1 MHYSRFLKF
10 FALLLMIGFSFN
22 QTLAQTTTTGDVT
35 GNVTDATKGAVASAS
50 VEIVSATKGASLKTA
65 TTATGA
71 FRFSL
76 LEPGEYKLTVSA
88 KGFRTVSR
96 NVRVNIGQVTSAD
109 TELEVGAQTETITVT
124 EATPLL
130 QTENGDVGATIENRQ
145 IQEVPNPGNDLTY
158 IAQLAPGV
166 VMNTQ
171 AGYGNFTANGLPGNS
186 NLFTVNGMDNNDPY
200 LNLNNSGATNLM
212 LGQNEVQEVSVVIN
226 GYSGQYG
233 GLAGANI
240 NYTTRSGANAFHG
253 NTKYF
258 YSGDSLNANNWFNNA
273 LGNKRPHSVAN
284 EWAAD
289 LGGPLKKDK
298 IFFYVNTEGIRV
310 LFAALPTQVLAPSP
324 AFQAATDAKL
334 TANGQTVTQAYY
346 DKFVFPIYNNAV
358 AKAGSGATLADP
370 NTTTFSVTPPN
381 FAPEWIFS
389 TREDWNISSKD
400 RAFIHFGSDIGTQ
413 PTYTDPLNPAF
424 NASSY
429 QPQYGGQ
436 VHETHTFSPSL
447 INDFIVSGSW
457 YKAIFELTNRR
468 AAAAL
473 LPVNVPGGPTLAGTL
488 NWRDGRYN
496 DLNLDGFAFPQ
507 GRNVTQ
513 YQISDDVV
521 KTRGSH
527 NLRFGLKFRR
537 NDVSDHGFSN
547 RAASPRV
554 RVTAG
559 SFQTGTG
566 RLEIRF
572 PTTTAQRINYFTLG
586 GYIEDGWH
594 ITPKFTLTAALRLD
608 HASNPTCAQVCFDRT
623 VLPFN
628 QLIANPATADPT
640 GNTIGYK
647 DTISAGNNRALYGIT
662 NLQWQPRVSFAWT
675 PRSGSHPTVVR
686 GGIGLFYDGF
696 QTSAV
701 NALAQNSP
709 LSNRFTVR
717 QNLNWVPGETVCA
730 AASCVPGFDQF
741 RATQAFNTAFNA
753 GFAQNFTVQQI
764 VNSLPAGLRSAFVAP
779 AYAGTDGFT
788 NVPQYQKWSLE
799 VQQSLWKDG
808 VLSVEYV
815 GNHGIH
821 EAIQNGQYN
830 AFNGFST
837 GGNLL
842 GGRDFTTYAPATPD
856 ARYRLANLV
865 QTRAV
870 SNYHGMTA
878 SFNQRLG
885 DGQFRFNYTWSH
897 ASDMGTGLSLFN
909 FNTDLSIQ
917 TIEDPNNLRLNYGPA
932 DWDARH
938 SLNANYVYVFPF
950 KRWFHGHGPSTLVN
964 GWQVAGTAFFR
975 TGFPYTV
982 TDDNSGAVFGIAYN
996 ANVSLYAV
1004 QTGTAGNGDCQA
1016 VSVINSNA
1024 NGIGL
1029 GPTGAIPYPQPHF
1042 NGCLNTNNFTGVTTG
1057 YSSAT
1062 RNSFRG
1068 PRFTDFDFGL
1078 MKRTKIPKWEA
1089 AEFSIGVQAFN
1100 VFNHPNFDMPN
1111 QGATANPF
1119 FGLVTS
1125 TVGTPTSIFGSF
1137 LGADATPRIV
1147 EIKVKFTF

>member
-1 MHYSRFLKF
+1 VNYKYLRSLAFL
-10 FALLLMIGFSFN
+10 FSFLFLPLVPN
-22 QTLAQTTTTGDVT
+22 VKAQTTTTGDIT
-35 GNVTDATKGAVASAS
+35 GTVIDSSKSAVVSAD
-50 VEIVSATKGASLKTA
+50 VEIVSATKGGALKT
-65 TTATGA
+65 TTNAAGV

-88 KGFRTVSR
+88 KGFRAVSR
-96 NVRVNIGQVTSAD
+96 NVQVNIGKITSAD
-109 TELEVGAQTETITVT
+109 TELEVGAQSETITVT
-124 EATPLL
+124 EALPLL
-130 QTENGDVGATIENRQ
+130 QTENGDVGTTIENRQ
-145 IQEVPNPGNDLTY
+145 VQEVPNPGNDLTY
-158 IAQLAPGV
+158 IVQLAPGI

-212 LGQNEVQEVSVVIN
+212 LGQNEVQEVAVTIN

-233 GLAGANI
+233 GLAGANV
-240 NYTTRSGANAFHG
+240 NYTTRSGTNGYHG
-253 NTKYF
+253 NLKYW

-273 LGNKRPHSVAN
+273 LSVKRPHSVAN

-289 LGGPLKKDK
+289 FGGPLKKDK
-298 IFFYVNTEGIRV
+298 FFFYVNTEGIRV
-310 LFAALPTQVLAPSP
+310 VFATLPTTVLAPSP
-324 AFQAATDAKL
+324 AYQAATDAKL
-334 TANGQTVTQAYY
+334 AANGQTVTQAYY
-346 DKFVFPIYNNAV
+346 DKYVFPIYNNAI
-358 AKAGSGATLADP
+358 AKAGAGATLTDP
-370 NTTTFSVTPPN
+370 NTTSFTVTPAN

-429 QPQYGGQ
+429 QPQYSGQ
-436 VHETHTFSPSL
+436 IHETHTFGPDL

-457 YKAIFELTNRR
+457 YEAIFELTNRA

-488 NWRDGRYN
+488 NWRDGAYN
-496 DLNLDGFAFPQ
+496 DLNFDGFAFPQ
-507 GRNVTQ
+507 GRKVTQ

-521 KTRGSH
+521 KTRGAH

-554 RVTAG
+554 RVTAS
-559 SFQTGTG
+559 SFQSGTG
-566 RLEIRF
+566 RLEMRF
-572 PTTTAQRINYFTLG
+572 PTAPEERINYFTLG
-586 GYIEDGWH
+586 GYIEDAWR
-594 ITPKFTLTAALRLD
+594 ITPKFTLTASLRLD
-608 HASNPTCAQVCFDRT
+608 HASNPVCAQLCFDRT

-628 QLIANPATADPT
+628 QLIANPATVDPT

-647 DTISAGNNRALYGIT
+647 DTISGGNNRALYGVT

-686 GGIGLFYDGF
+686 GGIGIFYDGF

-709 LSNRFTVR
+709 LSNRFTTR
-717 QNLNWVPGETVCA
+717 KGLAWVPGETVGGA
-730 AASCVPGFDQF
+730 APGYNQF
-741 RATQAFNTAFNA
+741 SAAQAFNQALIA
-753 GFAQNFTVQQI
+753 GFAQNFTEQQV
-764 VNSLPAGLRSAFVAP
+764 VNSLPAGLQGAFVAP
-779 AYAGTDGFT
+779 NYAGTDGFT

-830 AFNGFST
+830 AYDA
-837 GGNLL
+837 L
-842 GGRDFTTYAPATPD
+842 GGGTFTPYPTTAPD
-856 ARYRLANLV
+856 ARFRTANLV

-885 DGQFRFNYTWSH
+885 DGQFRFNYTWSR
-897 ASDMGTGLSLFN
+897 AMDMGTGLSLFN
-909 FNTDLSIQ
+909 FNTDLSVQ
-917 TIEDPNNLRLNYGPA
+917 TIEDPNNLHLNYGPA

-950 KRWFHGHGPSTLVN
+950 KRWLRGHGPDTLVN
-964 GWQVAGTAFFR
+964 GWQVSGTAFFR

-982 TDDNSGAVFGIAYN
+982 TDDLGSALFGISNN
-996 ANVSLYAV
+996 ANVTLFAM

-1016 VSVINSNA
+1016 VSAINSPI
-1024 NGIGL
+1024 NGISA
-1029 GPTGAIPYPQPHF
+1029 TAYPQPHF
-1042 NGCLNTNNFTGVTTG
+1042 NGCLNVNNFSGVTTG
-1057 YSSAT
+1057 YSAAT

-1078 MKRTKIPKWEA
+1078 MKKTKIPKWES
-1089 AEFSIGVQAFN
+1089 AEFSVGVQAFN

-1119 FGLVTS
+1119 FGLVTA
-1125 TVGTPTSIFGSF
+1125 TVGSPTSIFGSF

-1147 EIKVKFTF
+1147 EIKAQFTF

>member
-1 MHYSRFLKF
+1 MP
-10 FALLLMIGFSFN
+10 A
-22 QTLAQTTTTGDVT
+22 TVWAQTTTTGDIT
-35 GNVTDATKGAVASAS
+35 GNITDASKAAVASAN
-50 VEIVSATKGASLKTA
+50 VEIVSATKGATLNTA
-65 TTATGA
+65 TNSAGV

-96 NVRVNIGQVTSAD
+96 NVRVNIGQITSAD
-109 TELEVGAQTETITVT
+109 TGLEVGVQTETITVT
-124 EATPLL
+124 EAAPLL
-130 QTENGDVGATIENRQ
+130 QTENGDVGTTIDNQ
-145 IQEVPNPGNDLTY
+145 QVQEVPNPGNDLTY
-158 IAQLAPGV
+158 IVQLAPGV

-171 AGYGNFTANGLPGNS
+171 AGYGNFVANGLPGNS

-233 GLAGANI
+233 GLAGANV

-253 NTKYF
+253 NTKYW

-273 LGNKRPHSVAN
+273 LSNKRPHTIGN
-284 EWAAD
+284 QWAAD
-289 LGGPLKKDK
+289 FGGPLKKDK
-298 IFFYVNTEGIRV
+298 FFFYADTEGVRV
-310 LFAALPTQVLAPSP
+310 VFAALPTTVLAPSL
-324 AFQAATDAKL
+324 AYQAATDANLSASGK
-334 TANGQTVTQAYY
+334 TVTRAYY
-346 DKFVFPIYNNAV
+346 DKYVFPIYNNAV

-370 NTTTFSVTPPN
+370 NTTTFTVTPPN
-381 FAPEWIFS
+381 FAPEWILT

-424 NASSY
+424 NGSSY
-429 QPQYGGQ
+429 QPQYSGQ
-436 VHETHTFSPSL
+436 IHETHTFGPNL

-457 YKAIFELTNRR
+457 YEAIFELANRP

-473 LPVNVPGGPTLAGTL
+473 LPVNNPGGPTLAATL
-488 NWRDGRYN
+488 QWRDGAFN
-496 DLNLDGFAFPQ
+496 DLNADGFAFPQ

-521 KTRGSH
+521 KIRGVH
-527 NLRFGLKFRR
+527 NFRFGLKFRR
-537 NDVSDHGFSN
+537 NLVSDHGFSN

-559 SFQTGTG
+559 GFDSTGTTFTPAGFSNGTG
-566 RLEIRF
+566 RLEERF
-572 PTTTAQRINYFTLG
+572 PTTGAQRINYFTLG

-608 HASNPTCAQVCFDRT
+608 HASNPTCAQICFDRT

-628 QLIANPATADPT
+628 QLIANPATVDPT

-647 DTISAGNNRALYGIT
+647 DTISAGNSRALYGVT
-662 NLQWQPRVSFAWT
+662 NLQWQPRLSFAWS
-675 PRSGSHPTVVR
+675 PRSGSHATVVR

-709 LSNRFTVR
+709 LSNRFTIR
-717 QNLNWVPGETVCA
+717 KQLAWVPGETVGGA
-730 AASCVPGFDQF
+730 APGFNQF
-741 RATQAFNTAFNA
+741 SAAQAFNTAFIA
-753 GFAQNFTVQQI
+753 GYAQNFTEQQI
-764 VNSLPAGLRSAFVAP
+764 VNSLPAALRSAFVAP
-779 AYAGTDGFT
+779 NYAGTDGFT

-830 AFNGFST
+830 AVNDPVNNPVPFYPT
-837 GGNLL
+837 
-842 GGRDFTTYAPATPD
+842 AAPD
-856 ARYRLANLV
+856 ARFRLANLV

-885 DGQFRFNYTWSH
+885 DGQFRFSYTWSR
-897 ASDMGTGLSLFN
+897 AMDMGTGLSLFN
-909 FNTDLSIQ
+909 FNTDLSVQ
-917 TIEDPNNLRLNYGPA
+917 SIEDPNNLRRNYGPA

-950 KRWFHGHGPSTLVN
+950 KRWFHGHGPSTLLN
-964 GWQVAGTAFFR
+964 GWQVSGTAFFR

-982 TDDNSGAVFGIAYN
+982 TDDFGSGSAGIFNN
-996 ANVSLYAV
+996 ANVTFFAV

-1016 VSVINSNA
+1016 VSAINSPA
-1024 NGIGL
+1024 NGITGIPP
-1029 GPTGAIPYPQPHF
+1029 GSAPTTPYPQPHF

-1078 MKRTKIPKWEA
+1078 VKRTKIPKWEA

-1119 FGLVTS
+1119 FGLITT
-1125 TVGTPTSIFGSF
+1125 TVGSPTSIFGSF
-1137 LGADATPRIV
+1137 LGADATPRIL
-1147 EIKVKFTF
+1147 EIKAQFSF

>member
-1 MHYSRFLKF
+1 MRFFIRFLLVI
-10 FALLLMIGFSFN
+10 ALLGPALTRVS
-22 QTLAQTTTTGDVT
+22 AQTTTTGDIT
-35 GNVTDATKGAVASAS
+35 GTVTDATKAAVASAS
-50 VEIVSATKGASLKTA
+50 VEIVSPTKGASLKTN
-65 TTATGA
+65 TNTVGL

-76 LEPGEYKLTVSA
+76 LEPGQYKLTVNA
-88 KGFRTVSR
+88 KGFRAVSR
-96 NVRVNIGQVTSAD
+96 NVQVNIGQITVAD
-109 TELEVGAQTETITVT
+109 TELEVGAQSEVIEVN
-124 EATPLL
+124 EAAPLL
-130 QTENGDVGATIENRQ
+130 QTVNGDVGSTVEYRQ
-145 IQEVPNPGNDLTY
+145 VQEVPNPGNDLTY
-158 IAQLAPGV
+158 IVQLAPGV
-166 VMNTQ
+166 IMNTQ

-212 LGQNEVQEVSVVIN
+212 LGQNEVQEVSVIIN

-258 YSGDSLNANNWFNNA
+258 YSGNSLNANNWFNNA
-273 LGNKRPHSVAN
+273 LAVKRPHSVAN

-289 LGGPLKKDK
+289 LAGPLKKDK
-298 IFFYVNTEGIRV
+298 LFFYINTEGIRV
-310 LFAALPTQVLAPSP
+310 VFATLPSTVLAPSL
-324 AFQAATDAKL
+324 AYQAATDANLAAAGK
-334 TANGQTVTQAYY
+334 TVTQAYY

-358 AKAGSGATLADP
+358 AKAGSGATSFDP
-370 NTTTFSVTPPN
+370 NTTQFTVTPAN
-381 FAPEWIFS
+381 FAPEWILT
-389 TREDWNISSKD
+389 TREDWNISSND
-400 RAFIHFGSDIGTQ
+400 RAYIHFGSDIGTQ
-413 PTYTDPLNPAF
+413 PTYTDPINPAF
-424 NASSY
+424 NGSSY
-429 QPQYGGQ
+429 QPQYTGQ
-436 VHETHTFSPSL
+436 IHETHTFGPNL

-457 YKAIFELTNRR
+457 YQAIFELTNRA

-473 LPVNVPGGPTLAGTL
+473 LPVSVPGGPTLAATL
-488 NWRDGRYN
+488 NWRDGAYN
-496 DLNLDGFAFPQ
+496 DLNADGFAFPQ

-521 KTRGSH
+521 KTRGVH
-527 NLRFGLKFRR
+527 TIRFGMKFRR

-559 SFQTGTG
+559 SFQGGTG
-566 RLEIRF
+566 RLEMRF
-572 PTTTAQRINYFTLG
+572 PTSTVERINYYSLG
-586 GYIEDGWH
+586 GYIEDGLR
-594 ITPKFTLTAALRLD
+594 ITPKLTLTAALRLD
-608 HASNPTCAQVCFDRT
+608 HASNPVCARLCFDRT

-628 QLIANPATADPT
+628 ALIANPATVDPT

-647 DTISAGNNRALYGIT
+647 DTISVDNNRALYGIT
-662 NLQWQPRVSFAWT
+662 NLQWQPRVSFAWSL
-675 PRSGSHPTVVR
+675 RSGSRATVVR

-717 QNLNWVPGETVCA
+717 RGLDWVPGETVGGFA
-730 AASCVPGFDQF
+730 PGFNQF
-741 RATQAFNTAFNA
+741 SAIQAFNTAFLA
-753 GFAQNFTVQQI
+753 GYAQNFTEQQI
-764 VNSLPAGLRSAFVAP
+764 VNSLPAGLQAAFVAP
-779 AYAGTDGFT
+779 NYAGTDGFT

-808 VLSVEYV
+808 ILSVEYV

-830 AFNGFST
+830 AYDGLGQGFT
-837 GGNLL
+837 PYP
-842 GGRDFTTYAPATPD
+842 TAPPD

-865 QTRAV
+865 QTRAN

-885 DGQFRFNYTWSH
+885 DGQFRFSYTWSR
-897 ASDMGTGLSLFN
+897 SMDMGTGLSLFN
-909 FNTDLSIQ
+909 FNTDLSVQ
-917 TIEDPNNLRLNYGPA
+917 NIEDPNNLRRNYGPA

-938 SLNANYVYVFPF
+938 SLNANYVYIFPL
-950 KRWFHGHGPSTLVN
+950 KRWFRGHGPSTLVN
-964 GWQVAGTAFFR
+964 GWQVSGTAFFR

-982 TDDNSGAVFGIAYN
+982 QDDLGTALFGIFSN
-996 ANVSLYAV
+996 ANVFLYAV

-1016 VSVINSNA
+1016 ASAINS
-1024 NGIGL
+1024 
-1029 GPTGAIPYPQPHF
+1029 PTGGNTGSGISGITSGSPFPQPHF
-1042 NGCLNTNNFTGVTTG
+1042 NGCLNFNNFTGVTTG

-1068 PRFTDFDFGL
+1068 PRFTDFDFGV
-1078 MKRTKIPKWEA
+1078 MKRTKIPKWET

-1100 VFNHPNFDMPN
+1100 VFNHPNFDQPN

-1119 FGLVTS
+1119 FGLVTA
-1125 TVGTPTSIFGSF
+1125 TVGSPTSIYGSF
-1137 LGADATPRIV
+1137 LGADQTPRIL
-1147 EIKVKFTF
+1147 EIKAVFTF

>member
-1 MHYSRFLKF
+1 MNYKYLRLLAFLFLFLPFVPNVK
-10 FALLLMIGFSFN
+10 
-22 QTLAQTTTTGDVT
+22 AQTTTTGDIT
-35 GNVTDATKGAVASAS
+35 GTVTDSSKSAVASAD
-50 VEIVSATKGASLKTA
+50 VEIVSATKGTALKT
-65 TTATGA
+65 TTNAAGV

-76 LEPGEYKLTVSA
+76 LEPGEYKLTVTA
-88 KGFRTVSR
+88 KGFRAVSR
-96 NVRVNIGQVTSAD
+96 NVRVNIGQITSVD

-124 EATPLL
+124 EALPLL
-130 QTENGDVGATIENRQ
+130 QTENGDVGTTIENRQ
-145 IQEVPNPGNDLTY
+145 VQEVPNPGNDLTY
-158 IAQLAPGV
+158 IVQLAPGI

-212 LGQNEVQEVSVVIN
+212 LGQNEVQEVSVIIN

-233 GLAGANI
+233 GLAGANV
-240 NYTTRSGANAFHG
+240 NYTTRSGANAYHG
-253 NTKYF
+253 NIKYW

-273 LGNKRPHSVAN
+273 LSVKRPHSVAN

-289 LGGPLKKDK
+289 FGGPLKKDK
-298 IFFYVNTEGIRV
+298 FFFYVNTEGIRV
-310 LFAALPTQVLAPSP
+310 LFGALPTTVLAPSP
-324 AFQAATDAKL
+324 AYQAATDANL
-334 TANGQTVTQAYY
+334 AANGQTVTQAYY

-358 AKAGSGATLADP
+358 AKAGAGATLSDP
-370 NTTTFSVTPPN
+370 NTTSFTVTPPN

-436 VHETHTFSPSL
+436 IHETHTFGPDL
-447 INDFIVSGSW
+447 INDFTVSGSW
-457 YKAIFELTNRR
+457 YEAIFELTNRA

-473 LPVNVPGGPTLAGTL
+473 LPVSNPGGPTLAATL
-488 NWRDGRYN
+488 NWRDGAYN
-496 DLNLDGFAFPQ
+496 DLNFDGFAFPQ

-521 KTRGSH
+521 KTRGAH

-537 NDVSDHGFSN
+537 NLVSDHGFSN

-559 SFQTGTG
+559 SFQSGTG
-566 RLEIRF
+566 RLEERF
-572 PTTTAQRINYFTLG
+572 PTTNEQRIDYFTLG
-586 GYIEDGWH
+586 GYIEDAWR
-594 ITPKFTLTAALRLD
+594 ITPKFTLTAALRID

-628 QLIANPATADPT
+628 QLIANPATVDPT

-647 DTISAGNNRALYGIT
+647 NTISAGNNRALYGVT
-662 NLQWQPRVSFAWT
+662 NLQWQPRLSFAWS
-675 PRSGSHPTVVR
+675 PRSGSHATVVR

-709 LSNRFTVR
+709 LSNRFTIR
-717 QNLNWVPGETVCA
+717 KGLAWVPGETVGGFA
-730 AASCVPGFDQF
+730 PGFNQF
-741 RATQAFNTAFNA
+741 SAAQAFNQAFIA
-753 GFAQNFTVQQI
+753 GYAQNFTEQQI
-764 VNSLPAGLRSAFVAP
+764 VNSLPAGLQGAFVAP
-779 AYAGTDGFT
+779 NYAGTDGFT

-830 AFNGFST
+830 AYDPSGT
-837 GGNLL
+837 
-842 GGRDFTTYAPATPD
+842 FTPYPTAPPD

-885 DGQFRFNYTWSH
+885 DGQFRFNYTWSR
-897 ASDMGTGLSLFN
+897 AMDMGTGLSLFN
-909 FNTDLSIQ
+909 FNTDLSVQ
-917 TIEDPNNLRLNYGPA
+917 NIEDPNNLRLNYGPA

-938 SLNANYVYVFPF
+938 SLNANYVYIFPF
-950 KRWFHGHGPSTLVN
+950 KRWFHGHGPSTLLN
-964 GWQVAGTAFFR
+964 GWQVSGTAFFR

-982 TDDNSGAVFGIAYN
+982 QDDFGSGSFGIFNN
-996 ANVSLYAV
+996 ANVFLYAV

-1016 VSVINSNA
+1016 VSAINSPF
-1024 NGIGL
+1024 NGISGVSP
-1029 GPTGAIPYPQPHF
+1029 GSNYPQPHF
-1042 NGCLNTNNFTGVTTG
+1042 NGCLNANNYSGVSTG

-1078 MKRTKIPKWEA
+1078 VKKTKIPKWEA

-1111 QGATANPF
+1111 QGATGNPF
-1119 FGLVTS
+1119 FGLVTA
-1125 TVGTPTSIFGSF
+1125 TVGSPTSIFGSF

-1147 EIKVKFTF
+1147 EIKAQFTF